1 MILES
6 LMCISLGSLFVGSVD
21 TPSMTRVSAAAA
33 PQASVVSAR
42 ALSDR
47 EARLREQ
54 ELKLLKSAVCSLGG
68 KSQHADIILK
78 AGRKFEIDPMFL
90 TAVTFVESSFRVK
103 AKSCKEARGLMQL
116 RPIVT
121 RHHGVT
127 DPWDPHQNIMA
138 GAAYLR
144 TCFQRYDRHPNSTYL
159 ALAAYN
165 IGPGPVPKL
174 HASPAAK
181 RFVKKVLRVY
191 NRLTDEPIKMDLS
204 RLN

>member
-1 MILES
+1 MILEG
-6 LMCISLGSLFVGSVD
+6 LMCISLGAFI
-21 TPSMTRVSAAAA
+21 AA
-33 PQASVVSAR
+33 PPDAPPAGLATLAAGKREPSVSAR
-42 ALSDR
+42 AVFDR
-47 EARLREQ
+47 EARELRH
-54 ELKLLKSAVCSLGG
+54 LKSAVCSLGG
-68 KSQHADIILK
+68 KPQHADIILK

-90 TAVTFVESSFRVK
+90 AAVTSVESSFRARVT
-103 AKSCKEARGLMQL
+103 SCKGARGLMQL
-116 RPIVT
+116 RPIIT
-121 RHHGVT
+121 KHHGVT
-127 DPWDPHQNIMA
+127 DPWDPNQNIMA

-144 TCFQRYDRHPNSTYL
+144 TCFERYGRHPNSTYL

-191 NRLTDEPIKMDLS
+191 NRLTDEPIRMDLT

>member
-6 LMCISLGSLFVGSVD
+6 LMCLSLATFIVASPD
-21 TPSMTRVSAAAA
+21 TPPASRAHVAAGK
-33 PQASVVSAR
+33 QETVVSAT
-42 ALSDR
+42 AVSER
-47 EARLREQ
+47 EAKLTHQ
-54 ELKLLKSAVCSLGG
+54 ELQRLKSAVCSLGG
-68 KSQHADIILK
+68 KPQHADIILK
-78 AGRKFEIDPMFL
+78 AGRRYEIDPMFL
-90 TAVTFVESSFRVK
+90 AAVTSVESSFRARVT
-103 AKSCKEARGLMQL
+103 SCKGARGLMQL
-116 RPIVT
+116 RPIISK
-121 RHHGVT
+121 HHGVT

-144 TCFQRYDRHPNSTYL
+144 TCFERYSRHPNSTYL

-191 NRLTDEPIKMDLS
+191 NRLTDEPIRMDLT